1 MDANVN
7 VYFAHMQ
14 NGEAQQQKRE
24 ERNRLKSTLDHG
36 LIDTDHT
43 CKRLAEINSN
53 EKRRIAAART
63 VASSIARFLFC
74 ILFVILLI
82 SFVMTEFR

>member
-36 LIDTDHT
+36 LIDTGHT

-53 EKRRIAAART
+53 EKRRIAAVRT
-63 VASSIARFLFC
+63 VIALSIARFF
-74 ILFVILLI
+74 FA
-82 SFVMTEFR
+82 SFS